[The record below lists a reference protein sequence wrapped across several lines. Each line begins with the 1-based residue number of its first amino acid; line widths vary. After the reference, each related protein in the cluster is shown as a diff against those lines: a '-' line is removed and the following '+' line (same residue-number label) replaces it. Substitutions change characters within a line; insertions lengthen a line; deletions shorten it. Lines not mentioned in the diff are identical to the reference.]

1 MRIHQTFDPEFDKL
15 YNNYCKK
22 YPELM
27 KCEGIDRSQLDLGV
41 MSKRYFTE
49 DITEVSIDTNANAN
63 EDRCPNNYTAEITKG
78 MMKLEGYYL
87 LWHYAQKR
95 FDLERANELIE
106 AIWKGDVY
114 FHDASGP
121 GIQMAYCY
129 AFSTNMIMHEG
140 RLYGQLHSLPPKRA
154 DSFLAQ
160 CAEITMDLSQ
170 EFAGA
175 IAPSDI
181 LVNYAWY
188 AQKENLSEFS
198 VINDFQKFVHIVNN
212 KFRVSSQSPFTNI
225 SLFDRPNLEKVFEHY
240 TYPDGSKVDIE
251 YVIKLEKMFGDWFS
265 KGDPDTNLPY
275 RFPIVTCLS
284 ENTTILIYKNNLIVK
299 DSLQNLFG
307 HYDTGWSK
315 LDDIYIPNEHGKPV
329 KINKLYKQHVNE
341 PLYNIEFY
349 NGYKV
354 QVTANHK
361 FETKNG
367 LITAD
372 NLHINDYVSYCNEP
386 YSKQGKYITEL
397 FVPDFVDT
405 PYIVDT
411 YISNKGKQH
420 EKYNLTRG
428 AFEQLQRRKVFPY
441 KMVADNNISV
451 INTRTKDVNDKVKC
465 SIPTYISIDERFG
478 YFLGLFLAE
487 GHVTNEDV
495 KLSFNIKENEY
506 INFIDSYISNTLL
519 LQTNKITREE
529 CNSVQIGAYSSTLG
543 KVLMKLC
550 GKGACNK
557 FISSTVFNF
566 RPNVIKSIIR
576 GWLDGDGHT
585 HNAKIGNDRITGS
598 TCSKQLAIDMQIL
611 MKSIGINSYIRKQDN
626 CRGFGNNG
634 NIIYELHVS
643 SGSNEILNV
652 TNNTCIKGGIFY
664 YPGWIQIKSIEL
676 FNYTGFV
683 YDICVDSNQHLYTLP
698 SGIVTHNCNI
708 ACNENGEITDQD
720 FLDWTSKVNLSTGCF
735 NIYVNSGSKI
745 ASCCRL
751 VNDVERMQYRAD
763 TFGNGGLSIGSHRV
777 VTINLP
783 RIAERCT
790 DIDHF
795 ENILHQTCDI
805 ARDLLLVHRYEILRR
820 RIDQGFL
827 KFFNPL
833 KWFSLDH
840 LFSTIGIIGVYEM
853 NKFMGIDITSRNG
866 IEFTTD
872 VLNKIE
878 ELAVSYSRENKC
890 SFNVEEIPGE
900 SVAIKFCQKDNIM
913 FGENEFGFKLYSN
926 QYIPLIEDALIPE
939 RIQLT
944 GQFQDILSGGGILHI
959 NMQDQIK
966 DPADMKHLIEYSVK
980 NGVSHFAVNYGFG
993 KCENGHTTVCGNS
1006 NICAICGAPI
1016 TDHYTRIVGYFT
1028 HVDSWNSTRREF
1040 EFPRRVFGE
1049 LQ

>member
-15 YNNYCKK
+15 YNNYCRK

-27 KCEGIDRSQLDLGV
+27 KCEGIDRSQLDIGV

-49 DITEVSIDTNANAN
+49 DLTDVTIDTNANAD
-63 EDRCPNNYTAEITKG
+63 EDRCPNNYSAEITKG
-78 MMKLEGYYL
+78 IMKLEGYYL

-114 FHDASGP
+114 FHDMTGTSLQTP
-121 GIQMAYCY
+121 YCY

-140 RLYGQLHSLPPKRA
+140 RPYGQLHSLPPKRA

-160 CAEITMDLSQ
+160 CTETTMDLSQ

-175 IAPSDI
+175 IAPSDLI
-181 LVNYAWY
+181 VNYAWY
-188 AQKENLSEFS
+188 AQKENLSEFT
-198 VINDFQKFVHIVNN
+198 IQNDFQKFVHVINN
-212 KFRVSSQSPFTNI
+212 KFRVGNQSPFINI
-225 SLFDRPNLEKVFEHY
+225 SLFDRQNLEKVFEHY
-240 TYPDGSKVDIE
+240 TYPDGSKIDIE
-251 YVIKLEKMFGDWFS
+251 YVIKIEKLFGEWFS
-265 KGDPDTNLPY
+265 KGDPDTGLPY
-275 RFPIVTCLS
+275 RFPIV
-284 ENTTILIYKNNLIVK
+284 
-299 DSLQNLFG
+299 SL
-307 HYDTGWSK
+307 
-315 LDDIYIPNEHGKPV
+315 
-329 KINKLYKQHVNE
+329 
-341 PLYNIEFY
+341 
-349 NGYKV
+349 
-354 QVTANHK
+354 
-361 FETKNG
+361 
-367 LITAD
+367 
-372 NLHINDYVSYCNEP
+372 
-386 YSKQGKYITEL
+386 
-397 FVPDFVDT
+397 
-405 PYIVDT
+405 
-411 YISNKGKQH
+411 
-420 EKYNLTRG
+420 
-428 AFEQLQRRKVFPY
+428 
-441 KMVADNNISV
+441 NIS
-451 INTRTKDVNDKVKC
+451 K
-465 SIPTYISIDERFG
+465 
-478 YFLGLFLAE
+478 
-487 GHVTNEDV
+487 
-495 KLSFNIKENEY
+495 
-506 INFIDSYISNTLL
+506 
-519 LQTNKITREE
+519 NK
-529 CNSVQIGAYSSTLG
+529 
-543 KVLMKLC
+543 
-550 GKGACNK
+550 
-557 FISSTVFNF
+557 
-566 RPNVIKSIIR
+566 
-576 GWLDGDGHT
+576 H
-585 HNAKIGNDRITGS
+585 
-598 TCSKQLAIDMQIL
+598 
-611 MKSIGINSYIRKQDN
+611 
-626 CRGFGNNG
+626 
-634 NIIYELHVS
+634 
-643 SGSNEILNV
+643 
-652 TNNTCIKGGIFY
+652 
-664 YPGWIQIKSIEL
+664 
-676 FNYTGFV
+676 
-683 YDICVDSNQHLYTLP
+683 
-698 SGIVTHNCNI
+698 
-708 ACNENGEITDQD
+708 GEIVDQD
-720 FLDWTSKVNLSTGCF
+720 FLDWTSKVNINTGCF
-735 NIYVNSGSKI
+735 NIYVNSGSKV

-751 VNDVERMQYRAD
+751 INNRERMQYRVD

-783 RIAERCT
+783 RIAQKSS
-790 DIDHF
+790 DIVEF
-795 ENILHQTCDI
+795 MNNMTNTCNIV
-805 ARDLLLVHRYEILRR
+805 RDLLLVHRYEILRR
-820 RIDQGFL
+820 RVNQKFL

>member
-15 YNNYCKK
+15 YNNYCRK

-275 RFPIVTCLS
+275 RFPIVTL
-284 ENTTILIYKNNLIVK
+284 
-299 DSLQNLFG
+299 
-307 HYDTGWSK
+307 
-315 LDDIYIPNEHGKPV
+315 
-329 KINKLYKQHVNE
+329 
-341 PLYNIEFY
+341 
-349 NGYKV
+349 
-354 QVTANHK
+354 
-361 FETKNG
+361 
-367 LITAD
+367 
-372 NLHINDYVSYCNEP
+372 
-386 YSKQGKYITEL
+386 
-397 FVPDFVDT
+397 
-405 PYIVDT
+405 
-411 YISNKGKQH
+411 
-420 EKYNLTRG
+420 
-428 AFEQLQRRKVFPY
+428 
-441 KMVADNNISV
+441 NIS
-451 INTRTKDVNDKVKC
+451 K
-465 SIPTYISIDERFG
+465 
-478 YFLGLFLAE
+478 
-487 GHVTNEDV
+487 
-495 KLSFNIKENEY
+495 
-506 INFIDSYISNTLL
+506 
-519 LQTNKITREE
+519 
-529 CNSVQIGAYSSTLG
+529 
-543 KVLMKLC
+543 
-550 GKGACNK
+550 
-557 FISSTVFNF
+557 
-566 RPNVIKSIIR
+566 
-576 GWLDGDGHT
+576 
-585 HNAKIGNDRITGS
+585 
-598 TCSKQLAIDMQIL
+598 
-611 MKSIGINSYIRKQDN
+611 
-626 CRGFGNNG
+626 
-634 NIIYELHVS
+634 
-643 SGSNEILNV
+643 
-652 TNNTCIKGGIFY
+652 
-664 YPGWIQIKSIEL
+664 
-676 FNYTGFV
+676 
-683 YDICVDSNQHLYTLP
+683 
-698 SGIVTHNCNI
+698 
-708 ACNENGEITDQD
+708 NENGEITDQD
-720 FLDWTSKVNLSTGCF
+720 FLDWASKVNLNTGCF
-735 NIYVNSGSKI
+735 NIYVNIGSKI

-872 VLNKIE
+872 VLKRIE
-878 ELAVSYSRENKC
+878 ELAVSYSKENKC